1 MCLNAYKLLWMFK
14 WARRIFR
21 MPQSQLKWKCC
32 AIALV
37 INRNSM
43 KKSVLQSQHRRR
55 EFMNERVKSL
65 SQRCCD
71 VSSRFF
77 KWVYRNPWPLLVG
90 IRRIPAYHVDYTTA
104 FIQIACIKLIKV
116 TKTFIMLQK
125 FYISDKCCSLSI
137 QQKLHHGFHKNI
149 ATHLFS
155 ILK

>member
-1 MCLNAYKLLWMFK
+1 MCSVCAHQTRRVRTHLSFSASSMCLNAYKLFWMFK

-21 MPQSQLKWKCC
+21 MPQSQLKWKSC

-71 VSSRFF
+71 LSSRFF
-77 KWVYRNPWPLLVG
+77 KWVYGNPLPLLVG
-90 IRRIPAYHVDYTTA
+90 ICHIPAYHVDYTTA
-104 FIQIACIKLIKV
+104 FIQKGCIKLIK
-116 TKTFIMLQK
+116 
-125 FYISDKCCSLSI
+125 SDN
-137 QQKLHHGFHKNI
+137 KNI
-149 ATHLFS
+149 YNATKDLYFR
-155 ILK
+155 